1 MSPIIY
7 TYWNGWMS
15 VVENIMYLRRYLETL
30 FKMLEDLG
38 EGKKCPLSLHS
49 HAPRVKN
56 CNRKSYLQVSL
67 LLILNYVYLRNLL
80 ALVLK
85 KKKLKEDD
93 CLREGYIFP
102 VTVFSIVAVSVMIH
116 THPISN
122 LPHATVCMYLHYW
135 GVTTIKN
142 TNVRWKA
149 DGTWQMKKNK

>member
-85 KKKLKEDD
+85 KKIKRRRLSERRIYLSCYRLFHSSCFSNDSHSSHLQPSPCH
-93 CLREGYIFP
+93 CLH
-102 VTVFSIVAVSVMIH
+102 VFALLR
-116 THPISN
+116 SN
-122 LPHATVCMYLHYW
+122 Y
-135 GVTTIKN
+135 N
-142 TNVRWKA
+142 
-149 DGTWQMKKNK
+149 